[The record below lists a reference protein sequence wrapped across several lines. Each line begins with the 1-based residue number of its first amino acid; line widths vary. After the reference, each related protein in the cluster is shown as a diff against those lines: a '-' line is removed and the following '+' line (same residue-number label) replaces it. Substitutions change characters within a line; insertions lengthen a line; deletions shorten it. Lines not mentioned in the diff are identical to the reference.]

1 MRLQLVSDL
10 KISVV
15 FFCAENR
22 ACWQPIGYDQFE
34 GITVLTR
41 WLHLIY
47 GVFNVKAK
55 LNNFVLSRK
64 LRLNSLFVC

>member
-22 ACWQPIGYDQFE
+22 TCWQPIGYDQFE

-41 WLHLIY
+41 RLHFIY
-47 GVFNVKAK
+47 SVFNVKAK

-64 LRLNSLFVC
+64 PRLNSLFVC